1 VRTSR
6 KQRKADKKLDK
17 DREAMVCAIQ
27 TLRTLPIFDK
37 LLMLEPVQHPL
48 FFPLSP
54 PAPPFLSPLTLLSKP
69 LSIFLPV
76 LITIYF
82 FSSIP
87 TLAHLPFL
95 IGI

>member
-1 VRTSR
+1 MSR

-37 LLMLEPVQHPL
+37 LLMLEPVQHPF

-54 PAPPFLSPLTLLSKP
+54 
-69 LSIFLPV
+69 
-76 LITIYF
+76 
-82 FSSIP
+82 
-87 TLAHLPFL
+87 
-95 IGI
+95 